1 MVVKHLIFCGGGPSF
16 YSLLGCSK
24 HLFENN
30 IWDIKNI
37 ETIYGTS
44 SGAILSLF
52 VCLIKLGLTFD
63 EIKTY
68 MVSRSWNILVS
79 ESILDF
85 KSAFNNRGLFDENI
99 IHKSISPLLQT
110 VGLKNNITMKELFDK
125 TKIKLVTYSVNI
137 NVQPFEKIV
146 ISHETYPD
154 LPIYKALNMTMAIPG
169 LITPLFIDD
178 KCFVDGGLLCN
189 YPYNDCQ
196 TETQA
201 TDEEIIGFK
210 VKWGDYKL
218 KVDNTTN
225 LVTYISTFFR
235 MMTIH
240 IYETENI
247 LSPTANTIE
256 CISPNT
262 GGPAKWVDVF
272 VNPETC
278 KEFIE
283 CGIESAISYM
293 REKQIINIDNPDT
306 LDNPDASHE
315 LDTSHVVQH
324 QSQLQEQEQ
333 EKEESENYI
342 ET

>member
-1 MVVKHLIFCGGGPSF
+1 M
-16 YSLLGCSK
+16 
-24 HLFENN
+24 
-30 IWDIKNI
+30 
-37 ETIYGTS
+37 S
-44 SGAILSLF
+44 S
-52 VCLIKLGLTFD
+52 
-63 EIKTY
+63 
-68 MVSRSWNILVS
+68 N
-79 ESILDF
+79 
-85 KSAFNNRGLFDENI
+85 
-99 IHKSISPLLQT
+99 
-110 VGLKNNITMKELFDK
+110 
-125 TKIKLVTYSVNI
+125 KLVHDPNNTLIQQQRNCVDMSGNKKL
-137 NVQPFEKIV
+137 NL
-146 ISHETYPD
+146 H
-154 LPIYKALNMTMAIPG
+154 YKTMTH
-169 LITPLFIDD
+169 DD